1 MTKHRTMLRLNK
13 PVPAFTLLEMLLVLI
28 VISVLMLL
36 FIPNLSKQKAK
47 ITDTGN
53 AAVVKVVEN
62 QAELYELTQ
71 GQKASLAA
79 LKKEGSLSD
88 KQVQAYKDYYAKHN
102 KQKASVPTN

>member
-71 GQKASLAA
+71 GQKAH
-79 LKKEGSLSD
+79 LKTLVGEGSLSD
-88 KQVQAYKDYYAKHN
+88 KQVQAYNDYYKKHTD
-102 KQKASVPTN
+102 QKPKFSD